1 MRTPST
7 VETGRRY
14 GVVVDLGDGGPVG
27 EPKLTRRVVR
37 TARRSDVKNADVSV
51 TTLAPWRIT
60 TSV

>member
-27 EPKLTRRVVR
+27 EPKLTRRVVLSGTR
-37 TARRSDVKNADVSV
+37 YGVRRV
-51 TTLAPWRIT
+51 T
-60 TSV
+60 VGEDE